1 MESYEECRTEQ
12 HLQLDPLSQGND
24 ATAMQQV
31 GVTVRHATD
40 YELHIFYLQ
49 PEELCGFFKASMV
62 RVMRTPVT

>member
-40 YELHIFYLQ
+40 YELHIFYL
-49 PEELCGFFKASMV
+49 
-62 RVMRTPVT
+62 